1 MNHEYSNSYLFMQK
15 ISFYFLFFIFF
26 IYHVFS
32 RIIMRHFNLTS
43 IFFLKLIRID
53 IYGFKI
59 NKLNFIYIYI
69 YIYIKAEAS
78 GRCCHV
84 RKKAYLKN

>member
-1 MNHEYSNSYLFMQK
+1 MSILTLTYLCKKFH
-15 ISFYFLFFIFF
+15 FIYFF

-59 NKLNFIYIYI
+59 NKLNFIIY
-69 YIYIKAEAS
+69 KS
-78 GRCCHV
+78 N
-84 RKKAYLKN
+84 KLKLATVIGLKVVVLQGFVMD